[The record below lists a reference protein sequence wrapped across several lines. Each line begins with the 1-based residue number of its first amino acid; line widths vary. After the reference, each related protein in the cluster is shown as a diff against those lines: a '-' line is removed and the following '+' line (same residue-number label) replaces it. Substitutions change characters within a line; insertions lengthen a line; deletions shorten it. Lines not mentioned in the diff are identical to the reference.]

1 MSFDARFWIPGPPVP
16 WHPDARGH
24 IRDRRDGTKF
34 ARGQIIIPREVRVY
48 EALVARLAFEAGVPA
63 NYTDAVAVRV
73 WLCWSQGVMPPR
85 YYTQTP
91 DADKV
96 LRTICDG
103 LGQVMG
109 DDRHIAHQSIS
120 KIRCAVKEPAAFC
133 WVQSTDSTDV
143 ARELLRLASA
153 TDETNQAGPQNDP
166 A

>member
-1 MSFDARFWIPGPPVP
+1 MTFDARFWIPGAPVP
-16 WHPDARGH
+16 WHPDARAH
-24 IRDRRDGTKF
+24 VKQRRDGQHYAK
-34 ARGQIIIPREVRVY
+34 ANILIPREVRVY

-63 NYTDAVAVRV
+63 NYSDAVALRV
-73 WLCWSQGVMPPR
+73 WLCWPQGTMPAC
-85 YYTQTP
+85 YYVQVP

-109 DDRHIAHQSIS
+109 DDRHIAHKQIS
-120 KIRCAVKEPAAFC
+120 KIRCAVKESTAFC

-153 TDETNQAGPQNDP
+153 TAETNQAGPQNDP